1 MLLVNGEEV
10 GRIELPFIMRVI
22 SSVGPSVAYD
32 HGSPVAFDYA
42 SRRDGF
48 PFEGDL
54 ESVTITLI
62 DTKKDPKVAES
73 QARAEMG
80 RQ

>member
-1 MLLVNGEEV
+1 
-10 GRIELPFIMRVI
+10 
-22 SSVGPSVAYD
+22 
-32 HGSPVAFDYA
+32 VAFDYA

-62 DTKKDPKVAES
+62 ETKKDPKNAEA

-80 RQ
+80 SQ